1 MKFLKTRTNSD
12 RVLSAKDSPTRR
24 WKRGRKRYPR
34 IRKWATLRILLVVDT
49 SRLAAPLDGLSRIY
63 LCLHSTVCFPR
74 VSLLDWHGGKIK
86 VKRQEG
92 GKGRLA
98 DIYPSLWCAFSRRE
112 EEIIRG
118 QVREGIITLVIR
130 ERRCVWEKMRK
141 IKKGGRG
148 RDEDIWIFDA
158 RVTVIS
164 RKRGIS
170 KGS

>member
-24 WKRGRKRYPR
+24 WNEKISEDSKVGDPSYF
-34 IRKWATLRILLVVDT
+34 I
-49 SRLAAPLDGLSRIY
+49 SRWYVTPCRPSRRPLSNISVFTFDGL
-63 LCLHSTVCFPR
+63 LSTSQPAR
-74 VSLLDWHGGKIK
+74 LTRWKNK
-86 VKRQEG
+86 

-118 QVREGIITLVIR
+118 QVRGGIITLVIR